1 MSALTCTVNAFAVHS
16 PAAQAPLSSSTPQP
30 ATAPLTSPTSRPAKT
45 QRTPPQTPL
54 PSPATQDEV
63 IKIFTPERRDTLR
76 IHFRWSNAEI
86 DTTYN
91 GNGAALRRLTTLL
104 NDLDHPAD
112 TLYIYSSSSSEGGAA
127 LNARLSLKRGEA
139 LRDRMVRLRNGRR
152 FEGVTIV
159 PLGAN
164 YAEFHSR
171 LKGADALP
179 HRDETIEHFENA
191 SRTYGDEA
199 AFSRLRSFLSGVPYR
214 YISTH
219 ILPLMRYADLVVVS
233 HFVVEERIAAEV
245 EYPTPLP
252 AITLRDTPLT
262 VAPLHEP
269 QTPEPEPQPEKPDTL
284 ARRWYPAVKTN
295 LLYDLATAV
304 NLELEFPLGDRFSL
318 ALEDDFPWWNWG
330 PNGKKY
336 CFQIWNMGVEPR
348 WWFIRDD
355 RRDYLTGHFLGVYG
369 MSGKYDLQWDTRL
382 CYQGEFWS
390 AGFSYGYALPLGRRA
405 GLEFSL
411 SIGYLRSGYR
421 HYQPDEDYEHLYRDY
436 LGSGKVTWVG
446 PTKAKISLVIQLGRD
461 SHTGRKDR

>member
-1 MSALTCTVNAFAVHS
+1 M
-16 PAAQAPLSSSTPQP
+16 PYIAPPP
-30 ATAPLTSPTSRPAKT
+30 RPRSRA
-45 QRTPPQTPL
+45 RPPSRQKPGSHLRPPPPDHFTGF
-54 PSPATQDEV
+54 ATQDEV
-63 IKIFTPERRDTLR
+63 IKISTPERRDTLR

-91 GNGAALRRLTTLL
+91 GNGAALRRLTALL

-139 LRDRMVRLRNGRR
+139 LRDWMVRLGNGRR

-164 YAEFHSR
+164 YAEFHTR
-171 LKGADALP
+171 LKCADALP

-199 AFSRLRSFLSGVPYR
+199 AFNRLSSFLSGVPYR

-233 HFVVEERIAAEV
+233 HSEVEE
-245 EYPTPLP
+245 PMPLP
-252 AITLRDTPLT
+252 AITLRYNPLT

-269 QTPEPEPQPEKPDTL
+269 QTPEIEPQPEKPDTL

-295 LLYDLATAV
+295 LIYDLATAV

-330 PNGKKY
+330 PNGKKF

-348 WWFIRDD
+348 WWFIRDE

-390 AGFSYGYALPLGRRA
+390 AGLSYGYALPLGRRTN
-405 GLEFSL
+405 LEFSL

-436 LGSGKVTWVG
+436 PGSGKVTWVG
-446 PTKAKISLVIQLGRD
+446 PTKAKISLVIPLGRD
-461 SHTGRKDR
+461 SHTGRKDKLRSGK